1 MRGML
6 RPQCSMRGGDVRAVP
21 CRELSRK
28 WHARA
33 AHLERGLPAAAEQGG
48 LGRVQGPAQV
58 PPHPLALEPGKKGL
72 KPLNST
78 LAIVHARESAMC
90 WPAQRRMMRSCAL
103 TLAWRAPLATSS
115 RGTEGCCSPA
125 PAHRCLPQPRVA
137 APQPRRCISPERAG
151 AVSVACER
159 RPQLV
164 SSSTGCTH
172 FSVRVSPTLNL
183 YRRARRLILVA
194 EPSERITMA
203 EIQRHAWF
211 VRDLPE
217 GVAQMNSALLAQQ
230 QAAGV
235 Q

>member
-1 MRGML
+1 M
-6 RPQCSMRGGDVRAVP
+6 
-21 CRELSRK
+21 
-28 WHARA
+28 
-33 AHLERGLPAAAEQGG
+33 
-48 LGRVQGPAQV
+48 
-58 PPHPLALEPGKKGL
+58 
-72 KPLNST
+72 
-78 LAIVHARESAMC
+78 
-90 WPAQRRMMRSCAL
+90 
-103 TLAWRAPLATSS
+103 
-115 RGTEGCCSPA
+115 
-125 PAHRCLPQPRVA
+125 
-137 APQPRRCISPERAG
+137 
-151 AVSVACER
+151 SVACER